1 MVSSLLAGIHAPLV
15 DGREGLMPESLARRA
30 NAADASGGCPASFR
44 NGVRLHF
51 GMMSGFASERCPA
64 SPRNP
69 RPASIGFR
77 TRSPR
82 ALAARTRGLTFHH
95 AREPALARGHVVL
108 PRGAGGGFS
117 LKMLYYCAVEG
128 VFLRGTR

>member
-77 TRSPR
+77 TPG
-82 ALAARTRGLTFHH
+82 TPTPGKPP
-95 AREPALARGHVVL
+95 EPVHDPV
-108 PRGAGGGFS
+108 PGAPP
-117 LKMLYYCAVEG
+117 MHPPPQPERDPPPAPPEP
-128 VFLRGTR
+128 